1 MDAIC
6 SNVLQA
12 YADSCPMA
20 LSLHLQLCS
29 ICRVVDHKDT
39 HTLLCMQLTAPVQWE
54 KSMHTL
60 LGKGLERSYEIGPNK
75 VIAGIFKRIDKKH
88 SITNVSV

>member
-1 MDAIC
+1 M
-6 SNVLQA
+6 QA
-12 YADSCPMA
+12 DLACAMG
-20 LSLHLQLCS
+20 
-29 ICRVVDHKDT
+29 R
-39 HTLLCMQLTAPVQWE
+39 